1 MSFKRNSNEAIY
13 ESARILAKFHDKV
26 PVIVETNDEHIR
38 KSLKKNK
45 FLVPYDISVSYL
57 LIAIR
62 KQLKVN
68 SSIAFFIFCDN
79 KLLSSNDMMYQVY
92 EEYKIRNNIGKN
104 DNNFLY
110 ISISKEQT
118 FG

>member
-1 MSFKRNSNEAIY
+1 MLFKRNSNETIY
-13 ESARILAKFHDKV
+13 ESTRILAKFPDKV
-26 PVIVETNDEHIR
+26 PVIVETDDENIR
-38 KSLKKNK
+38 KSLNKNK

-62 KQLKVN
+62 KQIKVN

-79 KLLSSNDMMYQVY
+79 KLLSPNDMMYQVY

-104 DNNFLY
+104 DNKFLY
-110 ISISKEQT
+110 INIRKEQT